1 MGVVTIPY
9 KPRPL
14 QKSIHARLKRF
25 NLLVLHRRAGKTVLA
40 INQLIKWVMTC
51 EKDRPRGAYIAPL
64 YRQAKSIAWDYLQ
77 FYCRAIP
84 GADFNQAELRVD
96 LPGGGR
102 IQLFGAD
109 NPDAL
114 RGLYLDGVG
123 IDEVAQI
130 SPSLFPEIIRPAIA
144 DRKGAVVFLGTPKGR
159 NDFHDLYMDVRNNP
173 DWLVEVHRASET
185 GIIDED
191 ELAAARAAMSEDVW
205 QQEFECSWTAAVKGT
220 YYGDLINKARE
231 EGRLCSIPIESKVP
245 VHTFWDLGRN
255 DSTSIWFMQQ
265 IGLER
270 RFIDYY
276 ECNGEGLDHFARVLK
291 DKGYLYGDHYL
302 PHDVEVTELST
313 NDNRREILE
322 RLGVRPIKV
331 VPRVSSVQ
339 EGIELVRQEL
349 PSCWFDEVRT
359 DYGLRCLEN
368 YAKDW
373 DETRQVF
380 RSTPRHDQFS
390 HGADAFRMFAQ
401 GYDTNRGWGDATKH
415 SDMSTRREAKLKPA
429 FRPSTNWMT

>member
-1 MGVVTIPY
+1 M
-9 KPRPL
+9 
-14 QKSIHARLKRF
+14 
-25 NLLVLHRRAGKTVLA
+25 HRRAGKTVLA

-51 EKDRPRGAYIAPL
+51 SHDRPRGAYIAPL

-77 FYCRAIP
+77 YYCRPIP

-96 LPGGGR
+96 LPGGAR

-109 NPDAL
+109 NPDSL
-114 RGLYLDGVG
+114 RGLYFDGVV

-144 DRKGAVVFLGTPKGR
+144 DRKGAVLFLGTPKGR
-159 NDFHDLYMDVRNNP
+159 NYFHDLYMDVRVDP

-185 GIIDED
+185 GIIDAD
-191 ELAAARAAMSEDVW
+191 ELAAARASMSDDLY
-205 QQEFECSWTAAVKGT
+205 QQEFECSWSAAIKGT

-231 EGRLCSIPIESKVP
+231 EGRICRVPIESKVP

-265 IGLER
+265 VGLER
-270 RFIDYY
+270 RFLDYY
-276 ECNGEGLDHFARVLK
+276 ETNGEGLEHFARVLK

-313 NDNRREILE
+313 NDNRREMLE

-331 VPRVSSVQ
+331 VSRIKSVQ

-349 PSCWFDEVRT
+349 PSCWFDEIRA
-359 DYGLRCLEN
+359 DYGIRCLEN

-373 DETRQVF
+373 DESRQVF
-380 RSTPRHDQFS
+380 RSTPRHDQWS

-401 GYDTNRGWGDATKH
+401 GYAPTRGWTATKRP
-415 SDMSTRREAKLKPA
+415 DMSTRRAAKLKTA
-429 FRPSTNWMT
+429 FRPSTKWMT

>member
-1 MGVVTIPY
+1 MGIVTIPY

-14 QKSIHARLKRF
+14 QRAIHERLKRF
-25 NLLVLHRRAGKTVLA
+25 NLLVIHRRAGKTVLA

-51 EKDRPRGAYIAPL
+51 THDRPRGAYIAPL

-77 FYCRAIP
+77 HYCRPIP
-84 GADFNQAELRVD
+84 GAEFNQAELRVD
-96 LPGGGR
+96 LPGGAR

-109 NPDAL
+109 NPDSL
-114 RGLYLDGVG
+114 RGLYFDGVV

-144 DRKGAVVFLGTPKGR
+144 DRMGAVLFLGTPKGR
-159 NDFHDLYMDVRNNP
+159 NYFHDLYMDVRNNE

-185 GIIDED
+185 GIIDPD
-191 ELAAARAAMSEDVW
+191 ELAAARASMSEDLY
-205 QQEFECSWTAAVKGT
+205 QQEFECSWSAAIKGT

-231 EGRLCSIPIESKVP
+231 EGRICRIPIESKVP

-265 IGLER
+265 VGLER

-276 ECNGEGLDHFARVLK
+276 ETNGEGLDHFARVLK
-291 DKGYLYGDHYL
+291 EKGYLYGDHYL

-331 VPRVSSVQ
+331 VPRIGSVQ

-349 PSCWFDEVRT
+349 PSCWFDEVRA
-359 DYGLRCLEN
+359 DYGIRCLEN

-373 DETRQVF
+373 DESRQVF
-380 RSTPRHDQFS
+380 RSTPRHDQWS

-401 GYDTNRGWGDATKH
+401 GYSPTRGWTATKH
-415 SDMSTRREAKLKPA
+415 PDMSTRRAAKLKPA
-429 FRPSTNWMT
+429 FRPSTKWMT

>member
-9 KPRPL
+9 KPRAL

-109 NPDAL
+109 NPDSL
-114 RGLYLDGVG
+114 RGLYFDGVV

-144 DRKGAVVFLGTPKGR
+144 DRKGAVLFLGTPKGR
-159 NDFHDLYMDVRNNP
+159 NYFHDLYMDVRNNP

-185 GIIDED
+185 GIIEED
-191 ELAAARAAMSEDVW
+191 ELAAARAAMSEDVY

-265 IGLER
+265 VGLER

-401 GYDTNRGWGDATKH
+401 GYSPNRGWGAASKPN
-415 SDMSTRREAKLKPA
+415 DMSARRAAKIKPA

>member
-1 MGVVTIPY
+1 MGIVTIPY

-14 QKSIHARLKRF
+14 QRAIHERLKRF
-25 NLLVLHRRAGKTVLA
+25 NLLVIHRRAGKTVLA

-51 EKDRPRGAYIAPL
+51 PHDRPRGAYIAPL

-77 FYCRAIP
+77 HYCRPIP
-84 GADFNQAELRVD
+84 GAEFNQAELRVD
-96 LPGGGR
+96 LPGGAR

-109 NPDAL
+109 NPDSL
-114 RGLYLDGVG
+114 RGLYFDGVV

-144 DRKGAVVFLGTPKGR
+144 DRMGAVLFLGTPKGR
-159 NDFHDLYMDVRNNP
+159 NYFHDLYMDVRNNE

-185 GIIDED
+185 GIIDPD
-191 ELAAARAAMSEDVW
+191 ELAAARASMSEDLY
-205 QQEFECSWTAAVKGT
+205 QQEFECSWSAAIKGT

-231 EGRLCSIPIESKVP
+231 EGRICRIPIESKVP

-265 IGLER
+265 VGLER

-276 ECNGEGLDHFARVLK
+276 ETNGEGLDHFARVLK
-291 DKGYLYGDHYL
+291 EKGYLYGDHYL

-331 VPRVSSVQ
+331 VPRIGSVQ

-349 PSCWFDEVRT
+349 PSCWFDEVRA
-359 DYGLRCLEN
+359 DYGIRCLEN

-373 DETRQVF
+373 DESRQVF
-380 RSTPRHDQFS
+380 RSTPRHDQWS

-401 GYDTNRGWGDATKH
+401 GYSPTRGWTATKH
-415 SDMSTRREAKLKPA
+415 PDMSTRRAAKLKTA
-429 FRPSTNWMT
+429 FRPSTKWMT

>member
-1 MGVVTIPY
+1 MGIVTIPY

-14 QKSIHARLKRF
+14 QRAIHERLKRF
-25 NLLVLHRRAGKTVLA
+25 NLLVIHRRAGKTVLA

-51 EKDRPRGAYIAPL
+51 THDRPRGAYIAPL

-77 FYCRAIP
+77 HYCRPIP
-84 GADFNQAELRVD
+84 GAEFNQAELRVD
-96 LPGGGR
+96 LPGGAR

-109 NPDAL
+109 NPDSL
-114 RGLYLDGVG
+114 RGLYFDGVV

-144 DRKGAVVFLGTPKGR
+144 DRMGAVLFLGTPKGR
-159 NDFHDLYMDVRNNP
+159 NYFHDLYMDVRNNE

-185 GIIDED
+185 GIIDPD
-191 ELAAARAAMSEDVW
+191 ELAAARASMSEDLY
-205 QQEFECSWTAAVKGT
+205 QQEFECSWSAAIKGT

-231 EGRLCSIPIESKVP
+231 EGRICRIPIESKVP
-245 VHTFWDLGRN
+245 VHSFWDLGRN

-265 IGLER
+265 VGLER
-270 RFIDYY
+270 RFVDYY
-276 ECNGEGLDHFARVLK
+276 ETNGEGLDHFARVLK
-291 DKGYLYGDHYL
+291 EKGYLYGDHYL

-331 VPRVSSVQ
+331 VPRIGSVQ

-349 PSCWFDEVRT
+349 PSCWFDEVRA
-359 DYGLRCLEN
+359 DYGIRCLEN

-373 DETRQVF
+373 DESRQVF
-380 RSTPRHDQFS
+380 RSTPRHDQWS

-401 GYDTNRGWGDATKH
+401 GYSPTRGWTATKH
-415 SDMSTRREAKLKPA
+415 PDMSTRRAAKLKPA
-429 FRPSTNWMT
+429 FRPSTKWMT